1 VPFRDAHEA
10 VARAVKHAMAEG
22 VGLSEL
28 PLAVLQGFHPAIGAD
43 VQAVLT
49 LRGSLASRNVVGG
62 TAPEQVRAQIARH
75 KARLGKPVA

>member
-1 VPFRDAHEA
+1 
-10 VARAVKHAMAEG
+10 
-22 VGLSEL
+22 
-28 PLAVLQGFHPAIGAD
+28 

-75 KARLGKPVA
+75 KVRLGTPPVPVR